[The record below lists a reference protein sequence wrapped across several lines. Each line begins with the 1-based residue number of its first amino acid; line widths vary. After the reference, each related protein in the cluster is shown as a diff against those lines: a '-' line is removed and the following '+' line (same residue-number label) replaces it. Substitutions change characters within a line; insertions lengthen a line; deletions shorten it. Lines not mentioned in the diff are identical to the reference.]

1 MDVFIVSKGV
11 HRAWWLWV
19 KFWDWDCSISPL
31 LLLDT
36 QSRAS
41 HFNRWASV
49 FLCKNGFNG
58 STYLTGLWQGCN
70 EMCNV
75 LGTESSMRQAP
86 GTCQLSRLLCY
97 PEYWGSFSHPP
108 WQIPY
113 APACSRLYVN
123 PYSVNPQTHCFGWPW
138 LCIPS
143 RHLPLPQYLPVRTLQ
158 IISLAQQKWLLERL
172 CLIPLLNIHELPD
185 LAISS
190 HLYLPGLPYTP
201 GHVPPERQDRSR

>member
-1 MDVFIVSKGV
+1 MDVFTVSKGV

-19 KFWDWDCSISPL
+19 KFWEWDCSISPL

-113 APACSRLYVN
+113 APACSRLWILT
-123 PYSVNPQTHCFGWPW
+123 PWILKLTALADLGSVFPPGISHYPN
-138 LCIPS
+138 
-143 RHLPLPQYLPVRTLQ
+143 
-158 IISLAQQKWLLERL
+158 ISLPEHCRSFHWL
-172 CLIPLLNIHELPD
+172 N
-185 LAISS
+185 
-190 HLYLPGLPYTP
+190 
-201 GHVPPERQDRSR
+201 RSGFWNACA